1 MRSNTRTAATAVAA
15 AVLCA
20 AALAGCSDNGG
31 SGSAA
36 SKSEEP
42 ADYVEASGS
51 ASVGTSPSPSAS
63 VDVGKVSAMSG
74 PLGKVLVNGKGH
86 TLYLFEADKKNKS
99 NCSGECATDWPPLIV
114 SGKPSAGTGGVNAG
128 WLSTIT
134 RSDGKKQV
142 TYNGVPLYTFEQ
154 DKKPGDFKG
163 QGLNAFGAKWYVL
176 GVNGKKIITPLPS
189 KSASASSSVSP
200 SGSSSGSPSSSAS
213 SGASPGGSASAY

>member
-31 SGSAA
+31 GGSA

-42 ADYVEASGS
+42 ADYVAASGS
-51 ASVGTSPSPSAS
+51 ASVGASPSAS

-74 PLGKVLVNGKGH
+74 PLGKVLVDGRGH

-99 NCSGECATDWPPLIV
+99 NCSGECTTEWPPLIV
-114 SGKPSAGTGGVNAG
+114 SGKPSGGTGGVKAS

-142 TYNGVPLYTFEQ
+142 VYNGVPLYTFDQ
-154 DKKPGDFKG
+154 DKKPGEFKG

-176 GVNGKKIITPLPS
+176 GVDGKKIITPLPS
-189 KSASASSSVSP
+189 KSPSASP
-200 SGSSSGSPSSSAS
+200 SGSSSMSPSASASGGASPSGSAS
-213 SGASPGGSASAY
+213 SY

>member
-31 SGSAA
+31 SGSA

-42 ADYVEASGS
+42 ADFAAASAS
-51 ASVGTSPSPSAS
+51 ASVGTSPSAS

-99 NCSGECATDWPPLIV
+99 NCSGECAVDWPPLIV
-114 SGKPSAGTGGVNAG
+114 TGKPSAGTGGVKAG

-134 RSDGKKQV
+134 RGDGKKQV

-154 DKKPGDFKG
+154 DMKPGEFKG

-176 GVNGKKIITPLPS
+176 GVDGKKIVTPLPS
-189 KSASASSSVSP
+189 KSASP
-200 SGSSSGSPSSSAS
+200 SGSSSMSPSSSAS
-213 SGASPGGSASAY
+213 GGASPSGSPSSY